1 MAEAQM
7 VLGLV
12 GRVLGAP
19 QLPGQA
25 LTVLGHP
32 NVVLGPARGVLGRF
46 KVPGHK
52 QSILGLV
59 DAKGI
64 HLVVANEGLEWFDA
78 SLKPRSLTHHRI

>member
-7 VLGLV
+7 VLRLV

-32 NVVLGPARGVLGRF
+32 NVVLCDGSRVQIGKKPGSLRPVQQPPAA
-46 KVPGHK
+46 
-52 QSILGLV
+52 
-59 DAKGI
+59 DAAMAGEAQP
-64 HLVVANEGLEWFDA
+64 L
-78 SLKPRSLTHHRI
+78 

>member
-32 NVVLGPARGVLGRF
+32 NVV
-46 KVPGHK
+46 
-52 QSILGLV
+52 
-59 DAKGI
+59 
-64 HLVVANEGLEWFDA
+64 ANEGLEWFDA